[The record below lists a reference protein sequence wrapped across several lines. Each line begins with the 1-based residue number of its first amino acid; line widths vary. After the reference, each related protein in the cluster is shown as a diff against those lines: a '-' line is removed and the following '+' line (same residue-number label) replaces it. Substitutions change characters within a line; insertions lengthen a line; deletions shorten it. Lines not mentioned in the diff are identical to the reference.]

1 MWESL
6 HYFLNDIPY
15 FKPGINVDPASRSL
29 KAERDQLTLR
39 RTTISAE
46 LKQARASGRA
56 ADSLTAESHQIRDRL
71 TETKAELCRLEETR
85 LLEALRLPNVAAA
98 APATDRIVHQVS
110 SAAKAQFPL
119 RTHQQLMVDNHLGEF
134 SSNR

>member
-1 MWESL
+1 M
-6 HYFLNDIPY
+6 LNA
-15 FKPGINVDPASRSL
+15 ASRSL

-39 RTTISAE
+39 RTTIAGE
-46 LKQARASGRA
+46 LKLARASGRA
-56 ADSLTAESHQIRDRL
+56 ADSILTAESQQIRDRL

-98 APATDRIVHQVS
+98 APAADRIVHQVS
-110 SAAKAQFPL
+110 GAAKAHFPSR
-119 RTHQQLMVDNHLGEF
+119 RTHQQLMVDNKLGEF

>member
-1 MWESL
+1 M
-6 HYFLNDIPY
+6 LNA
-15 FKPGINVDPASRSL
+15 ASRNL

-39 RTTISAE
+39 RTTIAAE
-46 LKQARASGRA
+46 LKLARASGGRA
-56 ADSLTAESHQIRDRL
+56 ADSLTAEIHQIRDRL

-98 APATDRIVHQVS
+98 APAADRIVHQVS
-110 SAAKAQFPL
+110 GAAKAHFPL
-119 RTHQQLMVDNHLGEF
+119 RAHQQLMVDNQLGEF